1 MAAKAK
7 QVCLIITRQYGTDG
21 EKKLV
26 TPIIGRKAA
35 GEAMATLLEAAQKN
49 GHYTSPIHHTDW
61 GRYKNFHR
69 LTVDSF
75 HASHAN
81 GTESSVELKIVE
93 EGQAVAV

>member
-1 MAAKAK
+1 MVSAK
-7 QVCLIITRQYGTDG
+7 QVCLIIVKQYGTDG

-26 TPIIGRKAA
+26 TPIVGRKAA
-35 GEAMATLLEAAQKN
+35 GEAMATLLESAKKK
-49 GHYTSPIHHTDW
+49 GHYTSPIHYTAW

-69 LTVDSF
+69 LTIDSF

-81 GTESSVELKIVE
+81 GTESSVELQIVE

>member
-1 MAAKAK
+1 MAKAK

-26 TPIIGRKAA
+26 TPIVGRKNAA
-35 GEAMATLLEAAQKN
+35 EAMATLLEAAEKN
-49 GHYTSPIHHTDW
+49 GHYISPVHYTEW
-61 GRYKNFHR
+61 GRYRCYNR

-81 GTESSVELKIVE
+81 GTESSVELKVVE